1 MATFTQQ
8 RQNQIAVTQ
17 IIRPINPKVYTI
29 WSFSEKKKKKFA
41 KDMGALSHVF
51 NKILASVYSVPCSLQ
66 GSRIGKATE
75 IDIISHFFPCS

>member
-1 MATFTQQ
+1 MVLF
-8 RQNQIAVTQ
+8 R
-17 IIRPINPKVYTI
+17 
-29 WSFSEKKKKKFA
+29 KKKKKFA

-51 NKILASVYSVPCSLQ
+51 NKILASVYSIPCSLQ